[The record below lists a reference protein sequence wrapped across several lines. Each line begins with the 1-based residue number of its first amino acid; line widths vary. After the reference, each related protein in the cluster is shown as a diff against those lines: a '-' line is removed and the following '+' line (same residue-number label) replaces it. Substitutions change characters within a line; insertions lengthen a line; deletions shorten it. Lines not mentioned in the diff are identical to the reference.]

1 MKKNCAVKVIVGLHE
16 GYEFANL
23 DEAKKVFPELNP
35 DVNGTKFTWAMHD
48 KVNGL
53 PAMRFENLGNGC
65 NIFSLTNRPFG
76 VFNWTFT

>member
-1 MKKNCAVKVIVGLHE
+1 MSKLPFEKNCAVKVIVGLHE

-35 DVNGTKFTWAMHD
+35 NVNGTKFTWAMHD

-53 PAMRFENLGNGC
+53 PAMRFETWEMDA
-65 NIFSLTNRPFG
+65 IFSR
-76 VFNWTFT
+76 